1 MKLKW
6 MKKEV
11 KKAQMNPERDL
22 TRVDLTYLRRISEEL
37 SKSGKSLEKIPSELS
52 DISKIGPAMSSIASK
67 LSDINSTL
75 KEIKSELKTK

>member
-6 MKKEV
+6 IGKNV
-11 KKAQMNPERDL
+11 KQAQLNPDRDL
-22 TRVDLTYLRRISEEL
+22 NRVDLTYLRRISEEL

-52 DISKIGPAMSSIASK
+52 DISKIGPALSSIASK

-75 KEIKSELKTK
+75 KEMKSELKRK